1 MSDPARMSGTA
12 APAACDFAVLRLVPH
27 VHTGAFVNIG
37 VVLHVR
43 TADYVGVR
51 VITDAATLRRLAPD
65 VDVPLLVRYLECF
78 EQIAAGDP
86 DAGEIALLP
95 SSERFHWLTAPR
107 SDVLQ
112 ASPVHAG
119 VTSDPAATLHA
130 LFGSLVGTSSAAT
143 PP

>member
-1 MSDPARMSGTA
+1 MSDPDRGSGPTA
-12 APAACDFAVLRLVPH
+12 TAACDYAVLRLVPH

-51 VITDAATLRRLAPD
+51 VITDAGTLRRLAPD
-65 VDVPLLVRYLECF
+65 MDVQLLVRYLECF
-78 EQIAAGDP
+78 EQIAAGDAA
-86 DAGEIALLP
+86 AGEIALLP
-95 SSERFHWLTAPR
+95 SSERFHWMTAPR

-119 VTSDPAATLHA
+119 LTSDPAATLEA
-130 LFGSLVGTSSAAT
+130 LFGSLVVVPGPAT